1 VEPGNEAFALG
12 PIFAVV
18 DRELRAA
25 VLLEPDRILVGRSA
39 REAEDVL
46 EEARDL
52 LALLAEGEHVGQRRG
67 RRHLEE
73 LHCQS
78 DSFAAAEAQGRN
90 TAALSAR
97 SQGVEQGHEE
107 SRA

>member
-1 VEPGNEAFALG
+1 MEPGNEAFALG

-67 RRHLEE
+67 RHLGE